1 MYPACK
7 LLEIT
12 ALHAR
17 PTLGAWL
24 TLPFFLLPT
33 SWCTWL
39 FGKIYSAAELHDF
52 ARAGQFMKNGLGYF
66 VEHAMRPLTIGYAL
80 HESPIGILAWIGEKY
95 PEVMDPEI
103 APHSTDFILTTVSL
117 YYLTGCFETAG
128 LPYRDNHKAF
138 AEVAH
143 IQKPY
148 GVTQFRLT
156 STTSR
161 SRG

>member
-1 MYPACK
+1 
-7 LLEIT
+7 
-12 ALHAR
+12 
-17 PTLGAWL
+17 
-24 TLPFFLLPT
+24 
-33 SWCTWL
+33 
-39 FGKIYSAAELHDF
+39 
-52 ARAGQFMKNGLGYF
+52 
-66 VEHAMRPLTIGYAL
+66 MRPLTIGYAL
-80 HESPIGILAWIGEKY
+80 HDSPIGILAWIGEKY

-148 GVTQFRLT
+148 GVTQFRFDVDNFPE
-156 STTSR
+156 SWVRAQHPNMIFSCR
-161 SRG
+161 HDRGGHFPAFEVPELLAAALREIAASQKAWFA